1 MMRDGDAEVRGAFE
15 DAETVEFW
23 FWDGDLG
30 HALGTVTGEESDWL
44 LERGTLIEEDDQMSG
59 VDNLIEGD
67 VVYRCRKTRRLEGAE
82 DPRARHFEWQLVDPY
97 TGEIQAMAFRPGPYS
112 EESEW
117 A

>member
-1 MMRDGDAEVRGAFE
+1 MGISEAEAAARSAFE

-44 LERGTLIEEDDQMSG
+44 LERGTLIEEDDQLHG

-67 VVYRCRKTRRLEGAE
+67 VVYRCRKARRLEGTE
-82 DPRARHFEWQLVDPY
+82 DPRARHFEWQLINPF
-97 TGEIQAMAFRPGPYS
+97 TGEVQATAIRPLPP
-112 EESEW
+112 EEDEW